1 MGNIHDFG
9 LPFTSVSGDRTY
21 GSADWRAYFA
31 SMFGNGIM
39 YGIGDQ
45 LAVGQQTSPNR
56 TVSVATG
63 AALVDGTLR
72 VFQTPTTLELN
83 ENVSGSVRI
92 DRIVVRLDYG
102 GRLLRLAVR
111 QGTPGAGAPALQ
123 RDATYWELS
132 LAQVELANGYTGI
145 TDAMITDER
154 TDEALCGYS
163 VVRAF
168 LVDLAAHEDDT
179 ENPHQVTAEQ
189 VGLGP
194 TDPAAFLTVD
204 TGNGANQV
212 LRNSYEHLHDDIS
225 STSPYTF
232 TIGAML
238 VGETRWVDVT
248 LDNNSG
254 GVVSVTIALPAGG
267 MYSAFASIATGSALR
282 QAGGTAVVVTD
293 VQPGTGKVVG
303 MVQVRRIA

>member
-39 YGIGDQ
+39 VGVGDQ

-56 TVSVATG
+56 TISVASG
-63 AALVDGTLR
+63 AALVDGTIR
-72 VFQTPTTLELN
+72 VLQTPTTLELN

-102 GRLLRLAVR
+102 GRLIRLAVR
-111 QGTPGAGAPALQ
+111 QGTPGAGAPDLQ
-123 RDATYWELS
+123 RDATYRELS
-132 LAQVELANGYTGI
+132 LAQVELANGYTSI

-163 VVRAF
+163 IVRAF
-168 LVDLAAHEDDT
+168 LLDLAAHEEDT
-179 ENPHQVTAEQ
+179 DNPHQVTAEQ
-189 VGLGP
+189 LGLYP
-194 TDPAAFLTVD
+194 
-204 TGNGANQV
+204 
-212 LRNSYEHLHDDIS
+212 NSYEHLHADIS
-225 STSPYTF
+225 SSSPYTF
-232 TIGAML
+232 TIGPML
-238 VGETRWVDVT
+238 VGESRWVDVT

-254 GVVSVTIALPAGG
+254 GVVSVTVALPAGG
-267 MYSAFASIATGSALR
+267 LYSAFASIVAGSAMR
-282 QAGGTAVVVTD
+282 QPGGTAVVVTD

-303 MVQVRRIA
+303 MVQVRRIL